1 MNSVAAVEPRQ
12 PNPVLVRIGRALEMA
27 LNRALALDAETRE
40 RLAALQGRRIGI
52 QLRGL
57 DLALAISVSDGRL
70 HVGPHWD
77 AEHDLN
83 LRAAP
88 TSLLAMALR
97 RGEDSFLP
105 PGKVEI
111 SGDAELARRVE
122 KLVRGFQPDIEEAF
136 AQTFG
141 DVIGVPMA
149 RALRRGLAW
158 SRESAGALVRDT
170 AEFLREESR
179 DLIAP
184 AEMEAFLDDVD
195 TLRERADRLE
205 ARVQQLASRLR
216 RDAS

>member
-1 MNSVAAVEPRQ
+1 
-12 PNPVLVRIGRALEMA
+12 MA

-40 RLAALQGRRIGI
+40 RLGALQGRHIGI

-57 DLALAISVSDGRL
+57 DLALAISVSEGRL
-70 HVGPHWD
+70 HVGPHWA

-97 RGEDSFLP
+97 RGEDSLLP

-122 KLVRGFQPDIEEAF
+122 KLARGFQPDFEEAF

-149 RALRRGLAW
+149 RALQRGFAW

-184 AEMEAFLDDVD
+184 AEMEEFLDDVD